1 RSTLPGLLGWIIEG
15 VIASGRF
22 AAAVADRE
30 EALERAHDSA
40 AEHPWTSG
48 FHALAL
54 AMVGRLNEARTVAER
69 VMGMAQTDP
78 AIGADRSPAL
88 LALGVVARAQD
99 RFDEAV
105 SHLRALGD
113 IKRQAGIRDPR
124 SCAHAGELVEALIG
138 AGRLE
143 GATEELAGFEADAE
157 RASATSSLAIAARG
171 RALLSAARGEL

>member
-1 RSTLPGLLGWIIEG
+1 
-15 VIASGRF
+15 
-22 AAAVADRE
+22 
-30 EALERAHDSA
+30 
-40 AEHPWTSG
+40 
-48 FHALAL
+48 
-54 AMVGRLNEARTVAER
+54 M
-69 VMGMAQTDP
+69 
-78 AIGADRSPAL
+78 
-88 LALGVVARAQD
+88 AQD
-99 RFDEAV
+99 RSDEAV

-171 RALLSAARGEL
+171 RALLSAARGELDEALGAAERSIRGFDGLPMPFERARSVLVLGQVHRRRKEKRLARQALQEALGTFESLGAPVWAERARAELARI